1 MPVVVANVTILTNF
15 VILEIPE
22 DDNLSIILG
31 RPFLN
36 TVGAV
41 YDCNK
46 NKVTFC
52 RVVGATY
59 ANGWLIMV
67 GASKTSPVPVNG
79 MRRRHARRR
88 ILPRFGALRG
98 ENTPSPTLQGLR
110 MITRSERV
118 ATIAPRAVGFK
129 GEEEQG

>member
-1 MPVVVANVTILTNF
+1 MISVEGVA
-15 VILEIPE
+15 P
-22 DDNLSIILG
+22 S
-31 RPFLN
+31 
-36 TVGAV
+36 VGA
-41 YDCNK
+41 CGMGK
-46 NKVTFC
+46 EEC

-59 ANGWLIMV
+59 ANGWLIIV
-67 GASKTSPVPVNG
+67 GASKTSPVPGNG

-98 ENTPSPTLQGLR
+98 DNTPSPALRGLR

-118 ATIAPRAVGFK
+118 ATNAPRAVGFK